1 MNNIIL
7 KTLTQ
12 NLVYFFVFS
21 QKSRKREEYITRK
34 RKKKDE
40 GKLEKGKKE
49 KKVKTSNDII
59 AGNGRERFMN

>member
-49 KKVKTSNDII
+49 KRVKTTNDII